1 MSETVELLN
10 GEMMNDDLANWVGD
24 GLETLI
30 GVLGVLEQQ
39 RRSIE
44 VFFGNAI
51 GLVFIRGTALFL
63 RSVEL
68 WMSSNCEHS
77 SVQSVE
83 CSSAA

>member
-10 GEMMNDDLANWVGD
+10 GDTMNDDLANWIGD

-44 VFFGNAI
+44 VFFCNAM
-51 GLVFIRGTALFL
+51 V
-63 RSVEL
+63 
-68 WMSSNCEHS
+68 
-77 SVQSVE
+77 
-83 CSSAA
+83 